1 MSRPSMGPTQPTTL
15 SLWLKRAR
23 SEVNTSPTSNAKIK
37 NRWSYNLPPL
47 SLLHITSWYAEEKLC
62 FWGLIATVECISETW
77 LIWAVIAAWRD
88 VYQQILTKTVT
99 LCPSS
104 SFVPSPY
111 RQCFDHWC
119 HYFHVALSTSLQFIS
134 TGVFN
139 YVNYAAWNDHVSSPV
154 LFLDFFQHVYRIQ
167 VNCHLLQVTP
177 SP

>member
-1 MSRPSMGPTQPTTL
+1 MQGQHIFLVSKMSRPSMGPTQPMTL

-23 SEVNTSPTSNAKIK
+23 SEVNTSPTSKAKIK

-47 SLLHITSWYAEEKLC
+47 SLLHIEEKLC
-62 FWGLIATVECISETW
+62 FWGLIATVESISGTR

-111 RQCFDHWC
+111 GQCFDHWC
-119 HYFHVALSTSLQFIS
+119 HCFHVALSMSL
-134 TGVFN
+134 
-139 YVNYAAWNDHVSSPV
+139 
-154 LFLDFFQHVYRIQ
+154 
-167 VNCHLLQVTP
+167 
-177 SP
+177 